1 MSSTSINVNDYI
13 IYFTTTEIDSFK
25 ILFDTIQK
33 LKSDSFITF
42 YKGDGTLENPGKI
55 VIKDSTN
62 DNTIVFSLVIPQ
74 TNLVEYHCAPESY
87 MISVDFK
94 IIHDIIKNMS
104 DCSKLTF
111 SISKYKEHELNMIA
125 YTKSRTQEIRAS
137 INLLINSHKSLPDLN
152 IVYIS
157 QIIIGSERLHSA
169 CKSISNFG
177 PFLNIICDKDKLTL
191 SSRDTD
197 TLKSKFS
204 MILKSANNQ
213 QSKIS
218 SDSLKDNV
226 IINFDSDF
234 LKENKIPIIRSTYEL
249 TNIINFD
256 KLKSLVNYIDIRMG
270 ADNEPLCLSYEV
282 PKIGK
287 FVVFI
292 CTMAQKVGSN

>member
-1 MSSTSINVNDYI
+1 MSSTNIDVNDYI

-33 LKSDSFITF
+33 LKNDSFITF
-42 YKGDGTLENPGKI
+42 YKGDGTEKNPGKI

-74 TNLVEYHCAPESY
+74 TNLIEYHCALDSY

-111 SISKYKEHELNMIA
+111 SISKYKEQELNMVA

-152 IVYIS
+152 INYIS
-157 QIIIGSERLHSA
+157 QIIIGSEKLHSA

-177 PFLNIICDKDKLTL
+177 TFLNIICDKDKLTL

-204 MILKSANNQ
+204 MTYKTVNN
-213 QSKIS
+213 QSKIT

-234 LKENKIPIIRSTYEL
+234 LKENQIPIIRSTYEL
-249 TNIINFD
+249 QNIINFD
-256 KLKSLVNYIDIRMG
+256 KLKSLVSYIDIRMG
-270 ADNEPLCLSYEV
+270 ADNEPLCLSYEI

-292 CTMAQKVGSN
+292 CAMAQKVSAN